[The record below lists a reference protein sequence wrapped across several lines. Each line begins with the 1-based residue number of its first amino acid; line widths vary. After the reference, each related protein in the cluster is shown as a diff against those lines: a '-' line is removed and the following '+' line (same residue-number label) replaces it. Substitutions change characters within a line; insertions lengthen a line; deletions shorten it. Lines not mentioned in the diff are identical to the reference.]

1 MQASELLSPP
11 PAIAGRM
18 SVMRRASLNQDAMA
32 SLVQFQAEEGRER
45 TLQASSIDILH
56 GCVNTRPSTVRRC
69 VADDIVLLLLCSK
82 RDVVVVSEQDMVL
95 LQILSGHTSDV
106 VAVAFGSPPS
116 HNKTIVS
123 ADCGRVM
130 IWSLRDSSGTGETS
144 DFISGQW
151 VPWLSF
157 KWSNIESIVCPP
169 MAFSILFT
177 DTDALHEVIVPQELP
192 PGDPLNWELRPS
204 VDIAGTKKRVSIA
217 PAVDDAPEDRGP
229 LNVILSGAFDFLT
242 VSPDGNVV
250 ALRNRPTPNGISGS
264 VMVVGLKRYAGAQ
277 PAIAHHDGL
286 SVTSYDWNRSPVYAS
301 SNINLLL
308 SSTESGDVFVWLVET
323 GTQRS
328 MNPKDP
334 RLRPVITVT
343 SIAVLEVHSGL
354 PCFGMW
360 LLDEKEAHNT
370 LLHYQNLSP
379 SLAEAAPL
387 ETDSDVS
394 PADCGCV
401 NRLPP
406 ADDPIMNQWIVTVCS
421 DGDVAL
427 VQLSGINHKHLLR
440 GEAQVCPA
448 VVARGNLGRF
458 ACSRPRLFS
467 SARFAPIGHET
478 RPIALHLTAVGQG
491 LAPHGEAG
499 AAVLELAVGH
509 SNLSDGTITVAHSR
523 HAPCVDTQGAELI
536 PHLDLPV
543 FALFNSKGFVS
554 VWLRRSFQVVIHF
567 VGEVKGKCLLARWD
581 ETYNAGSADCAFL
594 WVLFKGKGDYSIS
607 VYRVSGLSGDRDT
620 SFDVAATCNLVD
632 AIAADLQR
640 SPEDIENI
648 TVSNLHAT
656 PRSSRALLP
665 FSIGPVGFISAIEL
679 CSTATPEPIYSMQ
692 IVHTMRVQTRVS
704 AMCVVELPDG
714 SWRAVVLCHQGSDG
728 ISSWLTVVLKQDGMK
743 ANLVMVTCGK
753 LQEQHPTVARLQAC
767 KPSRMIAIDD
777 GGNVYAVSLGDD
789 EQLVFE
795 GPFQALANTVYI
807 SALLHGDGATDLII
821 GNNRQEVMLLQ
832 SPLPVSDHLALQAR
846 SQHHTL
852 ASNFHFSTWDH
863 DGCIVMVSESRVR
876 MAILPPKIGCDE
888 LAAVSRLNRPPPP
901 ARGVLTT
908 LLVTLGAD
916 QLLIW
921 LQNILH
927 DIQDGLPASF
937 PPSYGDVWGG
947 RLQMGGIPS
956 SHYQLQSNGNVGI
969 AQPNFDK
976 DSPKFLGDDRSPTSS
991 LQRTR
996 SSSLSA
1002 DTIFEMDERTRNQY
1016 TRAVEREKQWLQNS
1030 REALY
1035 HPDFS
1040 SAKSF
1045 MDGDVPLVVSQAD
1058 SEQLVAWCNAAACVT
1073 NDSVFRSL
1081 DMPGRMA
1088 VLLFDHPR
1096 LAMLCAFYS
1105 DAQEILIA
1113 LLGEASIPSLWLDKL
1128 PKLKERVEKNAVELF
1143 RSAKAQG
1150 ATDSTPVLEVAMHY
1164 MMLGKRSALVALFRQ
1179 ARDEPRANLFSID
1192 YASVSPGDPRL
1203 EKVFKNAFA
1212 CLTKHKYEIAV
1223 ALFILGGSFEEA
1235 VNICL
1240 QKLNSVGLACAAL
1253 RLLVPEDHP
1262 DFRRIMCR
1270 NIIEF
1275 AIESKD
1281 RLLLSAC
1288 WTRLGELSL
1297 AITALWDRNAFSFDI
1312 HSFLSEAENPP
1323 PPISATPAVSAW
1335 DSGNVDL
1342 TFMFGDMGMTSG
1354 DTDSVESGA
1363 IKSAPV
1369 LPSYKDSF
1377 CDAAEINADIDTHVP
1392 LMDSLIRAS
1401 LRFRL
1406 WEQRHK
1412 GVHIPPLLVNKA
1424 WGFIIDAIAA
1434 SGDGHSLLEIARVKG
1449 FELQATQARTACAS
1463 ISASALG
1470 FCPVG
1475 ALRPAVHRIV
1485 QFVRLNAIAFKFSH
1499 LSVLSGMVA
1508 SCLRNHR
1515 LRAAYEV
1522 AQCAELST
1530 EFIFMICGD
1539 IVSFLDRVV
1548 SKSCDI
1554 WLLPSRDLHYLVE
1567 RAHLLREAL
1576 APQSSARQH
1585 IPDVKTIAVIVKF
1598 VSFLCAFVNKDA
1610 QLLSDILKNK
1620 KGAKPDAWLMH
1631 AIDSECDFVLPEDE
1645 MERPTSGGDALSNDV
1660 ALLHRRLLFSACLMV
1675 RFLYA
1680 SFAPAVAVTASYH
1693 VSVSTVLSS
1702 FVTLVAFLQHFTLV
1716 LRKFSPEKRTDGK
1729 AGQHP
1734 AHDPMARRMSR
1745 DEGPGRGAGH
1755 QKAMRSSNNGAGGL
1769 FSPARLS
1776 RGPSLEPV
1784 SNAQEKRGIAL
1795 FGQLLACCE
1804 HWDGI
1809 CTATIKAHAW
1819 HIVLIRGGFSLYR
1832 TAMFDNNE
1840 DMLRIWREY
1849 QGPEKFYVLVM
1860 QALNV
1865 SPEETGLSPATLV
1878 SGLKLY
1884 HERSLRI
1891 QSMGV
1896 LGAEGDLLRYISQLK
1911 VEVVSFTCSGA
1922 VLPMKGVCC
1931 PPVACVLFMVSF

>member
-11 PAIAGRM
+11 PAMSGRM

-32 SLVQFQAEEGRER
+32 SLLQFQAEEGRER

-157 KWSNIESIVCPP
+157 KWNNIESIVCPP
-169 MAFSILFT
+169 MGFSILFT

-192 PGDPLNWELRPS
+192 LGDPLNWELRPAAD
-204 VDIAGTKKRVSIA
+204 VAGSKKRASISA
-217 PAVDDAPEDRGP
+217 AADDSLEDRGP
-229 LNVILSGAFDFLT
+229 VQVILSGAFDFLT

-250 ALRNRPTPNGISGS
+250 ALRNRPTANGTSSS

-277 PAIAHHDGL
+277 PAIAYHDDF

-301 SNINLLL
+301 SHINLLL
-308 SSTESGDVFVWLVET
+308 SSTESGEIFIWLVET
-323 GTQRS
+323 GLSRS
-328 MNPKDP
+328 MNTKDL

-343 SIAVLEVHSGL
+343 NIAMLDVHSDL

-379 SLAEAAPL
+379 GLVEAAQP
-387 ETDSDVS
+387 ERDPNTGA
-394 PADCGCV
+394 ADHASV
-401 NRLPP
+401 NILPP
-406 ADDPIMNQWIVTVCS
+406 ADDPIMNQWIVSVCS
-421 DGDVAL
+421 DGEVAL

-440 GEAQVCPA
+440 GEALVCPA

-458 ACSRPRLFS
+458 ASSRPRLFS

-491 LAPHGEAG
+491 LAPHGDAG

-509 SNLSDGTITVAHSR
+509 SNSADGTISVAHSR

-543 FALFNSKGFVS
+543 FALFNSKGFIS

-567 VGEVKGKCLLARWD
+567 VGEVKGKCMLARWD

-594 WVLFKGKGDYSIS
+594 WVLFKGKGDYSVS

-620 SFDVAATCNLVD
+620 SFDVLVSCNLVD
-632 AIAADLQR
+632 AIASDLQR

-648 TVSNLHAT
+648 SVSNLHAA
-656 PRSSRALLP
+656 PRSSRMLLP
-665 FSIGPVGFISAIEL
+665 FSIGPVGFISAIEF
-679 CSTATPEPIYSMQ
+679 CSTVTSEPVYSIQ

-767 KPSRMIAIDD
+767 KPCRMIAIDD

-795 GPFQALANTVYI
+795 GPFPALANTLYI
-807 SALLHGDGATDLII
+807 STLLHGDGATDLII
-821 GNNRQEVMLLQ
+821 GNNRSDVLLLQ

-846 SQHHTL
+846 SQHYTL

-863 DGCIVMVSESRVR
+863 DGCIVLVSDSRVR

-901 ARGVLTT
+901 GRGVLMT

-916 QLLIW
+916 HLLTW
-921 LQNILH
+921 LQNILY

-937 PPSYGDVWGG
+937 PPSYGDVWSG
-947 RLQMGGIPS
+947 RLQMGGIRS
-956 SHYQLQSNGNVGI
+956 AHYQLQSNASFGI
-969 AQPNFDK
+969 SQPNFDK
-976 DSPKFLGDDRSPTSS
+976 DSPKL
-991 LQRTR
+991 LRTR
-996 SSSLSA
+996 SSSFGA
-1002 DTIFEMDERTRNQY
+1002 DAIFEMDERTRIQCA
-1016 TRAVEREKQWLQNS
+1016 RATERERQWLENS
-1030 REALY
+1030 RETLY
-1035 HPDFS
+1035 YQEFS
-1040 SAKSF
+1040 SAKSVI
-1045 MDGDVPLVVSQAD
+1045 DGDVPLVVSQSD
-1058 SEQLVAWCNAAACVT
+1058 SEQLIAWCNAAANVT
-1073 NDSVFRSL
+1073 NDSIFRSL

-1088 VLLFDHPR
+1088 ALLFDHPR
-1096 LAMLCAFYS
+1096 LAMLCALYS
-1105 DAQEILIA
+1105 DAQESLIT

-1128 PKLKERVEKNAVELF
+1128 PKLKERLEKHAIDQY
-1143 RSAKAQG
+1143 RSAKGSQG

-1164 MMLGKRSALVALFRQ
+1164 MILGKRSALVALFRQ
-1179 ARDEPRANLFSID
+1179 ARDEQRANLFSID
-1192 YASVSPGDPRL
+1192 HTSLSQDDPRL

-1212 CLTKHKYEIAV
+1212 CITKHKYEIAV
-1223 ALFILGGSFEEA
+1223 ALFILGGSYEEA

-1240 QKLNSVGLACAAL
+1240 QQLNSVSLACSAL
-1253 RLLVPEDHP
+1253 RLLVPEDNP
-1262 DFRRIMCR
+1262 DFRRIMCK
-1270 NIIEF
+1270 NIVAF

-1312 HSFLSEAENPP
+1312 QSFLSEAENPP
-1323 PPISATPAVSAW
+1323 PPITATPAVSAW

-1342 TFMFGDMGMTSG
+1342 TFMFGDFGMMSG
-1354 DTDSVESGA
+1354 DTDSIESGA
-1363 IKSAPV
+1363 TKSAPV

-1377 CDAAEINADIDTHVP
+1377 CDAAEINADIDAHVP
-1392 LMDSLIRAS
+1392 LMDSLMRSS
-1401 LRFRL
+1401 LRLRL
-1406 WEQRHK
+1406 WEQGHK
-1412 GVHIPPLLVNKA
+1412 GVRIPPLLINKA
-1424 WGFIIDAIAA
+1424 WAFIIDAIAT

-1475 ALRPAVHRIV
+1475 ALRPAVQRIV
-1485 QFVRLNAIAFKFSH
+1485 EFVRLNATAFKFSH

-1530 EFIFMICGD
+1530 EFIFMIGGD

-1610 QLLSDILKNK
+1610 QLLAAILKNK

-1631 AIDSECDFVLPEDE
+1631 AIDSECDFILPEDVE
-1645 MERPTSGGDALSNDV
+1645 LERPSSAGDALSNDV

-1675 RFLYA
+1675 
-1680 SFAPAVAVTASYH
+1680 SF
-1693 VSVSTVLSS
+1693 
-1702 FVTLVAFLQHFTLV
+1702 FHFI
-1716 LRKFSPEKRTDGK
+1716 
-1729 AGQHP
+1729 H
-1734 AHDPMARRMSR
+1734 
-1745 DEGPGRGAGH
+1745 
-1755 QKAMRSSNNGAGGL
+1755 N
-1769 FSPARLS
+1769 
-1776 RGPSLEPV
+1776 
-1784 SNAQEKRGIAL
+1784 
-1795 FGQLLACCE
+1795 
-1804 HWDGI
+1804 
-1809 CTATIKAHAW
+1809 
-1819 HIVLIRGGFSLYR
+1819 
-1832 TAMFDNNE
+1832 
-1840 DMLRIWREY
+1840 
-1849 QGPEKFYVLVM
+1849 
-1860 QALNV
+1860 
-1865 SPEETGLSPATLV
+1865 
-1878 SGLKLY
+1878 
-1884 HERSLRI
+1884 
-1891 QSMGV
+1891 
-1896 LGAEGDLLRYISQLK
+1896 
-1911 VEVVSFTCSGA
+1911 CS
-1922 VLPMKGVCC
+1922 
-1931 PPVACVLFMVSF
+1931 